1 MSRAWVADSE
11 DGLWGTRI
19 ESRTGASFSYKV
31 GSSMSVALS
40 ALCVRHQREPFQ
52 PSDIGAL
59 IIT

>member
-11 DGLWGTRI
+11 DELWGTRI
-19 ESRTGASFSYKV
+19 KSRTGASFSYKV
-31 GSSMSVALS
+31 GILSVALS

-52 PSDIGAL
+52 PSDIGAV